1 MTQVNR
7 RSVIS
12 SLLWKFL
19 ERCSVQLV
27 SFIVSIVLARILT
40 PKEYGVIALVLVF
53 VNIAGVLVEGGL
65 NTALIQKKNADLLDF
80 STIFYSSIGVAL
92 VFYGILYFSAPSI
105 AIFYNNEELT
115 NVVKVL
121 SLSIFFYAINSVQKA
136 YLTRNLLFKNLFYSS
151 FGAILVSGFIGIF
164 LAINGFGVWALVI
177 QSITSQIATTVIMWF
192 TVKWRPTLEFSWKRF
207 RKLFD
212 FGWKIFASNLL
223 VNVFINI
230 RSLIIGKV
238 YNASALAYFDR
249 GKQFPALIIENIN
262 TSVQAVI
269 FPVLSSIQEDRG
281 TVKAMVRRSIKSCAF
296 IIFPLV
302 VGLAIAAEPLVKILL
317 TDKWLDAVPFIRIFC
332 VAYLLL
338 PMQVANLEAIKSLG
352 YSGTTLKL
360 EFIKKIIEL
369 LILLVTIPIG
379 VEMIAWGIVLYNFIA
394 MFINIVPNSKL
405 LNYGIKE
412 QILDIFPPLWI
423 SIIMGA
429 GMYLVT
435 IFNVTPTLML
445 TLEIIVGM
453 GLYMVLCILSHNETY
468 CYLKSLVRTK
478 KQNNE

>member
-1 MTQVNR
+1 MNQVNR
-7 RSVIS
+7 RSVIR

-53 VNIAGVLVEGGL
+53 VNIAGVIVEGGL
-65 NTALIQKKNADLLDF
+65 NTALIQKKNADQLDF

-92 VFYGILYFSAPSI
+92 VFYGLLYISAPSI
-105 AIFYNNEELT
+105 ANFYNNEELT

-136 YLTRNLLFKNLFYSS
+136 YLTRNLLFKSLFYSS
-151 FGAILVSGFIGIF
+151 FGAILASGFIGIY
-164 LAINGFGVWALVI
+164 LAIKGFGVWALVI

-269 FPVLSSIQEDRG
+269 FPVLSSIQDDRE

-302 VGLAIAAEPLVKILL
+302 VGLTITAEPIVSVLL
-317 TDKWLDAVPFIRIFC
+317 TDKWLGAVPFIRIFC
-332 VAYLLL
+332 MAYLLM
-338 PMQVANLEAIKSLG
+338 PMQVTNLEAIKSLG

-360 EFIKKIIEL
+360 EVVKKIIEL
-369 LILLVTIPIG
+369 AILLVTIPIG
-379 VEMIAWGIVLYNFIA
+379 VEMIAWGIVLYNIIA
-394 MFINIVPNSKL
+394 LFLNIVPNSKL

-412 QILDIFPPLWI
+412 QILDILPTLWI

-429 GMYLVT
+429 GMYLVS
-435 IFNVTPTLML
+435 ILNVTPALKL
-445 TLEIIVGM
+445 TLEIIVGI
-453 GLYMVLCILSHNETY
+453 GLYMLLSIMFHNETY
-468 CYLKSLVRTK
+468 IYLKSLIRTK
-478 KQNNE
+478 KRNNE

>member
-1 MTQVNR
+1 MTTVNR

-27 SFIVSIVLARILT
+27 SFIVSIILARILT

-53 VNIAGVLVEGGL
+53 VNIAGVIVEGGL
-65 NTALIQKKNADLLDF
+65 NTALIQKKNADQLDF

-92 VFYGILYFSAPSI
+92 VFYGLLYMSAPSI
-105 AIFYNNEELT
+105 ANFYNNEELT

-136 YLTRNLLFKNLFYSS
+136 YLTRNLLFKSLFYSS
-151 FGAILVSGFIGIF
+151 FGAILASGFIGIF
-164 LAINGFGVWALVI
+164 LAIKGFGVWALVI
-177 QSITSQIATTVIMWF
+177 QSISSQIATTVIMWF

-223 VNVFINI
+223 INIFVNI

-238 YNASALAYFDR
+238 YNASSLAYFDR
-249 GKQFPALIIENIN
+249 GKNLPALIVDNIN
-262 TSVQAVI
+262 SSVQAVI
-269 FPVLSSIQEDRG
+269 FPVLSSIQDERE
-281 TVKAMVRRSIKSCAF
+281 TIKAMVRRSIKSCAF
-296 IIFPLV
+296 VIFPLV
-302 VGLAIAAEPLVKILL
+302 IGLAVASEPLVRVLL
-317 TDKWLDAVPFIRIFC
+317 TDKWLGAVPFIRIFC
-332 VAYLLL
+332 IAYLLL
-338 PMQVANLEAIKSLG
+338 PMQIANLEAIKSLG

-360 EFIKKIIEL
+360 EVIKKNIEL
-369 LILLVTIPIG
+369 IILLITVPIS
-379 VEMIAWGIVLYNFIA
+379 VEMIAWGIVLYNLISLI
-394 MFINIVPNSKL
+394 INLAPNAKL
-405 LNYGIKE
+405 LDYGIKE
-412 QILDIFPPLWI
+412 QLLDIMPTFWI

-429 GMYLVT
+429 GMYLVS
-435 IFNVTPTLML
+435 ILNVNPFIML
-445 TLEIIVGM
+445 TGEIVVGI
-453 GLYMVLCILSHNETY
+453 GIYLVLCKLSQNESY

-478 KQNNE
+478 KRNIE

>member
-1 MTQVNR
+1 MTTVNR

-27 SFIVSIVLARILT
+27 SFIVSIILARILT

-53 VNIAGVLVEGGL
+53 VNIAGVIVEGGL
-65 NTALIQKKNADLLDF
+65 NTALIQKKNADQLDF

-92 VFYGILYFSAPSI
+92 VFYGLLYMSAPSI
-105 AIFYNNEELT
+105 ANFYNNEELT

-136 YLTRNLLFKNLFYSS
+136 YLTRNLLFKSLFYSS
-151 FGAILVSGFIGIF
+151 FGAILASGFIGIF
-164 LAINGFGVWALVI
+164 LAIKGFGVWALVI
-177 QSITSQIATTVIMWF
+177 QSISSQIATTVIMWF

-223 VNVFINI
+223 INIFVNI

-238 YNASALAYFDR
+238 YNASSLAYFDR
-249 GKQFPALIIENIN
+249 GKNLPALIVDNIN
-262 TSVQAVI
+262 SSVQAVI
-269 FPVLSSIQEDRG
+269 FPVLSSIQDERE
-281 TVKAMVRRSIKSCAF
+281 TIKAMVRRSIKSCAF
-296 IIFPLV
+296 VIFPLV
-302 VGLAIAAEPLVKILL
+302 IGLAVASEPLVRVLL
-317 TDKWLDAVPFIRIFC
+317 TDKWLGAVPFIRIFC
-332 VAYLLL
+332 IAYLLL
-338 PMQVANLEAIKSLG
+338 PMQIANLEAIKSLG

-360 EFIKKIIEL
+360 EVIKKNIEL
-369 LILLVTIPIG
+369 IILLITVPIS
-379 VEMIAWGIVLYNFIA
+379 VEMIAWGIVLYNLISLI
-394 MFINIVPNSKL
+394 INLAPNAKL
-405 LNYGIKE
+405 LDYGIKT
-412 QILDIFPPLWI
+412 QLLDIMPTFWI

-429 GMYLVT
+429 GMYLVS
-435 IFNVTPTLML
+435 ILNVNPFIML
-445 TLEIIVGM
+445 TGEIVVGI
-453 GLYMVLCILSHNETY
+453 GIYLVLCKLSQNESY

-478 KQNNE
+478 KRNIE